1 MGFEAAGMTI
11 SWQCELDAWK
21 RSVLA
26 AHWPNIPIY
35 KDVVEL
41 ADHVANSG
49 NRLSG
54 EILHE
59 GQQDRR
65 LSNNTPDTDSAITQR
80 GFGDVDPVDVLIG
93 GFPCQDLSVAGR
105 RKGFSGERSVLAF
118 EFLRVAESL
127 QPRWIVLENVPG
139 LLSSNGGRD
148 FARLI
153 DEVVG
158 CGYGVAWR
166 ILDARYFGVPQRRR
180 RVFIVARRADSQHD
194 PRSASRL
201 ALRALFE
208 SGSGDTSSGWQAWT
222 ETTRSVGDGADDG
235 GSVGTH
241 GRVDEGP
248 TGTLTR
254 MYSEQSG
261 QDFGGGRSDCI
272 YNSTAAFGAWREDRE
287 AGALSQRDYK
297 STNHILIGNGG
308 GQRECAAFRK
318 SRRAKTVSDHE
329 TWVDADHANTLNA
342 FDVGDTRTTHAVVAH
357 GVSASDDK
365 IAGTLCTNSQGG
377 QRTTD
382 IAGAYVSQTYPIDD
396 GRPVEKHQNGT
407 GIGEDGAPAYT
418 LDRLQH
424 ASVVQTFSVY
434 PEGGNGADIAAA
446 KVERSP
452 SLTKVNSE
460 RGIHVTHSLTK
471 AAAKGATEDGTGRGT
486 PIVPDQMTVRRLT
499 PIECERLMGWP
510 DGWTAPEGVK
520 ASDSKRYA
528 ACGDGIVA
536 PVAFWIADRIRM
548 IEEEEAS

>member
-1 MGFEAAGMTI
+1 M
-11 SWQCELDAWK
+11 
-21 RSVLA
+21 
-26 AHWPNIPIY
+26 
-35 KDVVEL
+35 
-41 ADHVANSG
+41 
-49 NRLSG
+49 
-54 EILHE
+54 
-59 GQQDRR
+59 
-65 LSNNTPDTDSAITQR
+65 
-80 GFGDVDPVDVLIG
+80 
-93 GFPCQDLSVAGR
+93 
-105 RKGFSGERSVLAF
+105 
-118 EFLRVAESL
+118 
-127 QPRWIVLENVPG
+127 
-139 LLSSNGGRD
+139 
-148 FARLI
+148 
-153 DEVVG
+153 
-158 CGYGVAWR
+158 
-166 ILDARYFGVPQRRR
+166 
-180 RVFIVARRADSQHD
+180 
-194 PRSASRL
+194 
-201 ALRALFE
+201 
-208 SGSGDTSSGWQAWT
+208 
-222 ETTRSVGDGADDG
+222 
-235 GSVGTH
+235 
-241 GRVDEGP
+241 
-248 TGTLTR
+248 
-254 MYSEQSG
+254 
-261 QDFGGGRSDCI
+261 
-272 YNSTAAFGAWREDRE
+272 
-287 AGALSQRDYK
+287 
-297 STNHILIGNGG
+297 
-308 GQRECAAFRK
+308 
-318 SRRAKTVSDHE
+318 SDHE

-418 LDRLQH
+418 LDRQQH

-548 IEEEEAS
+548 IEEEEVS